1 MNEVKINE
9 LDINEPDRKESQIND
24 TEKRAG
30 KAQKHAELSVTRPD
44 KWMAVW
50 MFVVSYLAVE
60 WFWIGTNHVY
70 YGAGVFAYTMVYGLT
85 VAAYAIWSGH
95 RMKPEG
101 MFWFAIM
108 VLCGFS
114 YAWVYNPSLMMFLAL
129 FLRLVSLYYTAV
141 VFEVLMDGKTGRYFL
156 VDSLLVILVVP
167 FQNLMVQMGIVQ
179 RKLKQMKL
187 SSGVFCT
194 LAGCLA
200 AIPLFAVIICLLSG
214 ADDNFERILNTGF
227 RMFFS
232 RWSSIVWTGILSLPV
247 GAYLFGQMFGCAGKR
262 GTGAITEDMVQ
273 KNLKSCAVVPGAGMY
288 PALIG
293 VVLLYLLFI
302 CLQGGY
308 YLDALHG
315 VLPEEFTYSVYARKG
330 FFELVT
336 VSMINLGII
345 CLAKL
350 LYCRGSSKKGG
361 IEKGSMVRGSRFLR
375 FHTVLL
381 SILTLF
387 LIATAMAKMI
397 LYIKAYGLTPLRV
410 IPSVFMIFL
419 AMVFLLLAVSQF
431 VRIPVMRIS
440 VWVFAAGFTVM
451 ALCGMDGRIAACNL
465 ERYQAGTLEGIP
477 HASLVKGSLASI
489 PPMYELWS
497 ETDDARL
504 RSQIEAIAEEIGMDN
519 KEICSNSAGFSGLN
533 REKQAAFAALREM
546 QAYPTN
552 REKAEICFR

>member
-1 MNEVKINE
+1 MSEVKLIESNENESPINE
-9 LDINEPDRKESQIND
+9 
-24 TEKRAG
+24 TEKSADKTYKRPRI
-30 KAQKHAELSVTRPD
+30 SITRPD

-50 MFVVSYLAVE
+50 MFVVAYLAVE
-60 WFWIGTNHVY
+60 WFWIGTNHAY

-85 VAAYAIWSGH
+85 VAVYAIWSGH
-95 RMKPEG
+95 RLKLEG
-101 MFWFAIM
+101 VFWFAIM

-114 YAWVYNPSLMMFLAL
+114 YAWVYNPSLMQFLAL

-156 VDSLLVILVVP
+156 ADSLLVILVVP
-167 FQNLMVQMGIVQ
+167 FQNLLVQLGIV
-179 RKLKQMKL
+179 RDKLKQMKL

-214 ADDNFERILNTGF
+214 ADDNFGRILDTGVQL
-227 RMFFS
+227 FFS

-247 GAYLFGQMFGCAGKR
+247 GAYLYGQMFGCAGKR
-262 GTGAITEDMVQ
+262 GTDAITGDMVQ
-273 KNLKSCAVVPGAGMY
+273 KNLKACAVVPGAGLY

-350 LYCRGSSKKGG
+350 LYRRKSLKNGCTDNGG
-361 IEKGSMVRGSRFLR
+361 MVRESSFLR

-387 LIATAMAKMI
+387 LIATAMAKML
-397 LYIKAYGLTPLRV
+397 LYIKVYGLTPLRV
-410 IPSVFMIFL
+410 IPSVFMLFL
-419 AMVFLLLAVSQF
+419 TMVFLLLAASQF
-431 VRIPVMRIS
+431 VQIPVMRIS

-451 ALCGMDGRIAACNL
+451 ALCGMDGRIASCNL

-489 PPMYELWS
+489 PPMYQLWS
-497 ETDDARL
+497 ETNDTQL
-504 RSQIEAIAEEIGMDN
+504 RGRIEEIAKEIGMNN
-519 KEICSNSAGFSGLN
+519 KDICSNSAGFSGLN

-546 QAYPTN
+546 QVYPTGQ
-552 REKAEICFR
+552 EKAEICLR

>member
-1 MNEVKINE
+1 MNEPVIKESNVNEVQINE
-9 LDINEPDRKESQIND
+9 
-24 TEKRAG
+24 TEKGAD
-30 KAQKHAELSVTRPD
+30 KIHKYAAISVTRPD

-50 MFVVSYLAVE
+50 MFVVAYLAVE
-60 WFWIGTNHVY
+60 WFWVGTNHAY

-85 VAAYAIWSGH
+85 VAVYAIWSGH
-95 RMKPEG
+95 RTTPEG
-101 MFWFAIM
+101 VFWFAIM
-108 VLCGFS
+108 VLCGFAH
-114 YAWVYNPSLMMFLAL
+114 AWVYNPSLMQFLAL

-141 VFEVLMDGKTGRYFL
+141 VFEVLLDGKTGRYFL
-156 VDSLLVILVVP
+156 VDSLLAILVVP
-167 FQNLMVQMGIVQ
+167 FQNLLAQMGIVS

-214 ADDNFERILNTGF
+214 ADDNFGRILDEVF
-227 RMFFS
+227 QLFFN
-232 RWSSIVWTGILSLPV
+232 RWSSIVWAGILSLPV
-247 GAYLFGQMFGCAGKR
+247 GAYLYGQMFGCAGKR
-262 GTGAITEDMVQ
+262 GTGAITGDMVR
-273 KNLKSCAVVPGAGMY
+273 KNLEACAVVPGAGMY

-336 VSMINLGII
+336 VSVINLGII

-350 LYCRGSSKKGG
+350 LYCRRSSEKGCT
-361 IEKGSMVRGSRFLR
+361 ENGSMVRGSRFLR

-387 LIATAMAKMI
+387 LIATAMAKML

-410 IPSVFMIFL
+410 IPSVFMLFL
-419 AMVFLLLAVSQF
+419 AMVFLLLSVSQF
-431 VRIPVMRIS
+431 VQIPVMRVS
-440 VWVFAAGFTVM
+440 VWVFATGFTVM
-451 ALCGMDGRIAACNL
+451 ALCGMDGKIASCNL
-465 ERYQAGTLEGIP
+465 ERYEAGTLQGIP

-489 PPMYELWS
+489 PPMYQLWS
-497 ETDDARL
+497 ETNDAQL
-504 RSQIEAIAEEIGMDN
+504 RSQIEEIAEEIGMNN
-519 KEICSNSAGFSGLN
+519 KDICDSAAGFSGLN
-533 REKQAAFAALREM
+533 REKQAALAALREM
-546 QAYPTN
+546 QVYPTGQ
-552 REKAEICFR
+552 EKAEICLR